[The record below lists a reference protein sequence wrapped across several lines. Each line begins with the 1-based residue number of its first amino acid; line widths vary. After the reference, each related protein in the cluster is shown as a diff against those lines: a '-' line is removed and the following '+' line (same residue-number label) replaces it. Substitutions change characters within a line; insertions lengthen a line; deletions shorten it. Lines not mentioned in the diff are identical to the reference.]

1 MNIDIGQNNQR
12 YGKVLFYI
20 PEKGLR
26 RKKGK
31 LFGEGKYFFGG
42 EEKHRR
48 RKIFGEGKNICVRKI
63 FGK

>member
-12 YGKVLFYI
+12 YGKGLFYI

-31 LFGEGKYFFGG
+31 LFGEGKYFL
-42 EEKHRR
+42 EEK
-48 RKIFGEGKNICVRKI
+48 KN
-63 FGK
+63 